1 MEISNMKP
9 DFTAMS
15 RAELR
20 AYVLQHRNDQ
30 DAIHALID
38 RLMADPNATTYAPE
52 DADRFSE
59 IHAKSQTRHR
69 EQAS

>member
-1 MEISNMKP
+1 MKP

-15 RAELR
+15 GAELR
-20 AYVLQHRNDQ
+20 AYVLQHRNDTE
-30 DAIHALID
+30 AIHALID
-38 RLMADPNATTYAPE
+38 RLVADPNATTYAPE

-59 IHAKSQTRHR
+59 IHAESQSRHR

>member
-1 MEISNMKP
+1 MKP
-9 DFTAMS
+9 DFVTMS

-20 AYVLQHRNDQ
+20 AYVLQHRNDE

-38 RLMADPNATTYAPE
+38 RLMAPNATTYAPE

-59 IHAKSQTRHR
+59 IQVESQIRR
-69 EQAS
+69 RKPAS

>member
-1 MEISNMKP
+1 MKP

-15 RAELR
+15 RADLR
-20 AYVLQHRNDQ
+20 AYVLQHRTDQ
-30 DAIHALID
+30 DAIQALID
-38 RLMADPNATTYAPE
+38 RLVADPNAITYAPE

-59 IHAKSQTRHR
+59 IYAESQSRHR